1 MTNRSSLSRLLN
13 NGYHEGHSR
22 VHILGAIL
30 SLAIAAIVS
39 SVLLSEHQ
47 ALPGW
52 AILLC
57 AVAIIVM
64 IANAVRVY
72 RNGVERIRRNEGPRT
87 RIVLT
92 DSSPPPP
99 PTKDRQTADD

>member
-1 MTNRSSLSRLLN
+1 M
-13 NGYHEGHSR
+13 
-22 VHILGAIL
+22 HILGAIL

>member
-1 MTNRSSLSRLLN
+1 MRNRSRLSRLLN

-47 ALPGW
+47 VLPGW
-52 AILLC
+52 VILLC
-57 AVAIIVM
+57 VVAIVVM
-64 IANAVRVY
+64 VANAVRVY
-72 RNGVERIRRNEGPRT
+72 RNGVERIRRTEGPRT
-87 RIVLT
+87 RIVLS

-99 PTKDRQTADD
+99 PAKARQTADD